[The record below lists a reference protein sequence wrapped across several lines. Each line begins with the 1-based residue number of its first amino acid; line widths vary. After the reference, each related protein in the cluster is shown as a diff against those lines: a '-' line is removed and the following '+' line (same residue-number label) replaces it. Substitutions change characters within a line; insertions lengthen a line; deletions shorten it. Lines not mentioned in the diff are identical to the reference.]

1 MMEATEMTFCRFDEY
16 EDAVLSVELAAE
28 KFQRV
33 QTNPTQWKW
42 VIVAMQNAVQG
53 AMVLALAGTD
63 GCGALYPNSQRECRD
78 WLQNPTP
85 MEPRIRMA
93 DYNTLLSRIQRPELL
108 EGPVP
113 QLSEEDCQNLKRL
126 NELRRQFAHY
136 NPMGWGIEIQ
146 FMLSLI
152 PVAANLFEH
161 LTTTQGRPNIHF
173 TVGHKRRMRKSLAA
187 IRAALKTS

>member
-42 VIVAMQNAVQG
+42 VIVAMQNAEQG

-78 WLQNPTP
+78 WLENPTP
-85 MEPRIRMA
+85 IEPRIRMA
-93 DYNTLLSRIQRPELL
+93 DYNTTLCLVGSKGRNCSKDLYRN
-108 EGPVP
+108 
-113 QLSEEDCQNLKRL
+113 SSKRT
-126 NELRRQFAHY
+126 A
-136 NPMGWGIEIQ
+136 
-146 FMLSLI
+146 
-152 PVAANLFEH
+152 
-161 LTTTQGRPNIHF
+161 
-173 TVGHKRRMRKSLAA
+173 
-187 IRAALKTS
+187 KTSNDLMSCGDNLLIIIRWAGE